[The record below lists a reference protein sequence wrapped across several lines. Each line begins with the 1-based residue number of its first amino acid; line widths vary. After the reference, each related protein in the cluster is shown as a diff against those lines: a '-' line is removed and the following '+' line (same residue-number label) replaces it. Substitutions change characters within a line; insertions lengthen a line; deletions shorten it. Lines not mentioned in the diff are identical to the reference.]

1 MDLTLSSLAASAA
14 AAPTFLVSLIITC
27 ILILFVPWK
36 ANHKP
41 LDALLNSAEDKKEAL
56 TKTWREQKISELTS
70 VGVACAILS
79 SIVTGAIGWP
89 FDASTPAPPWSTK
102 AAWYSSLILGLT
114 AISSAMQQSLT
125 LYRLGCYEDCL
136 PRLRGILGK
145 RHRGVDGST
154 FWTVRWSQMV
164 VWQVPVMLLNFAIL
178 LFVGGVIGML
188 WDSAVRAV
196 HAGGGLKSDDVKIV
210 VVVGSF
216 TAFAFVSYVF
226 GMLFLYYQTFQNVV

>member
-1 MDLTLSSLAASAA
+1 MGLNLSSLAANAA
-14 AAPTFLVSLIITC
+14 AAPEFLVSLIITS

-41 LDALLNSAEDKKEAL
+41 LKALLNSADSKKDAL

-70 VGVACAILS
+70 VGVAVIHSPSTLHLPQLTYPQCAILA

-89 FDASTPAPPWSTK
+89 SDASMPAPPWITM

-114 AISSAMQQSLT
+114 SLSSAMQQSLT
-125 LYRLGCYEDCL
+125 LYRLGCYEDSL
-136 PRLRGILGK
+136 PRLRAILG
-145 RHRGVDGST
+145 RRQRRVDGST

-178 LFVGGVIGML
+178 LFIGGVVGML
-188 WDSAVRAV
+188 KERAMRAV
-196 HAGGGLKSDDVKIV
+196 KAGGGLESDDVKVRI
-210 VVVGSF
+210 SRCL
-216 TAFAFVSYVF
+216 A
-226 GMLFLYYQTFQNVV
+226 